1 MIDSYQ
7 IITIVAFH
15 MQNGSKYKCFF
26 IYFYNNIKFLGHE
39 ENNDKHIFVL
49 LNNLDIAKSPWNR
62 KGCRAVFYSVQGL
75 KNKSRQVIYIT
86 QQQNYICS
94 KLVKITIHL

>member
-1 MIDSYQ
+1 
-7 IITIVAFH
+7 
-15 MQNGSKYKCFF
+15 MQNKNKYKCFF
-26 IYFYNNIKFLGHE
+26 IYFYNNIKVLGHE
-39 ENNDKHIFVL
+39 ENNDRHIFVL
-49 LNNLDIAKSPWNR
+49 LSNLDIAKSPWNR

-75 KNKSRQVIYIT
+75 KNKSWQVIYIT

>member
-1 MIDSYQ
+1 
-7 IITIVAFH
+7 
-15 MQNGSKYKCFF
+15 MQNASKYKCFF
-26 IYFYNNIKFLGHE
+26 IYFYNNIKILGHK
-39 ENNDKHIFVL
+39 ENNDKHIFVIL
-49 LNNLDIAKSPWNR
+49 SNLDIAKSPWNR

>member
-7 IITIVAFH
+7 IITIVA
-15 MQNGSKYKCFF
+15 QVQVFF
-26 IYFYNNIKFLGHE
+26 IHFYNNINFLGHE

-62 KGCRAVFYSVQGL
+62 KGCRAAIYSVQGL

-86 QQQNYICS
+86 KQQNYICFR
-94 KLVKITIHL
+94 LVEITVDL

>member
-1 MIDSYQ
+1 
-7 IITIVAFH
+7 
-15 MQNGSKYKCFF
+15 MQNASKYKCFF
-26 IYFYNNIKFLGHE
+26 IYFYNNLKILGHE
-39 ENNDKHIFVL
+39 ENNDKHIFFIL
-49 LNNLDIAKSPWNR
+49 SNLDIAKSPWNR
-62 KGCRAVFYSVQGL
+62 KGCRALFYSVQGL

>member
-1 MIDSYQ
+1 M
-7 IITIVAFH
+7 
-15 MQNGSKYKCFF
+15 FF
-26 IYFYNNIKFLGHE
+26 IYIYSNIKILGHE

>member
-7 IITIVAFH
+7 IIAIVAFH

-26 IYFYNNIKFLGHE
+26 IYFYNNMKILGHE

-49 LNNLDIAKSPWNR
+49 LSNLDIAKSPWNR
-62 KGCRAVFYSVQGL
+62 KGCRAAIYSVQGL
-75 KNKSRQVIYIT
+75 KNESRQVIYIT
-86 QQQNYICS
+86 KQQNYIWFRR
-94 KLVKITIHL
+94 VEITIHL